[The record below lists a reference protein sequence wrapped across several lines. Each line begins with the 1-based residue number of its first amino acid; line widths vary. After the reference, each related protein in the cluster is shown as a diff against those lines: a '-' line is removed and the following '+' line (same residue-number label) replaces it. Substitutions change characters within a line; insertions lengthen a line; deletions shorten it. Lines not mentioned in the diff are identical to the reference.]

1 MVNEV
6 EISCLPDDLPSFIE
20 VDLANLEI
28 GKAVHFS
35 DIAFPKGVTPVAHSG
50 DDPVIVTVTIPGAA
64 EQEPAAAAAPA
75 AAPAA
80 KK

>member
-1 MVNEV
+1 MVNDVEV
-6 EISCLPDDLPSFIE
+6 ICLPGDLPSFIE
-20 VDLANLEI
+20 VDLANLEA
-28 GKAVHFS
+28 GKAVHLS
-35 DIAFPKGVTPVAHSG
+35 DIVFPAGVAPIVSAG

-64 EQEPAAAAAPA
+64 EEEPAAAAPA